1 MNSVYTRMG
10 KTAVE
15 LLGISK
21 SYGDQVLIRGF
32 TYRFLKDD
40 RIGFIGP
47 NGCGKTTLM
56 RMIAGLEQP
65 DSGEIVIGQTIK
77 IGYYS
82 QEINDRQAD
91 GAADAAQ
98 NGTDL
103 SYMDPKMRVIDY
115 IRNTAEYVRTE
126 DGTVSA
132 SAMLELFLFPGEQ
145 QYSPLSKLS
154 GGEKRR
160 LNLLRVLMEAPNVLI
175 LDEPTNDLDITT
187 LQILEDYLD
196 SFRGIVITVSH
207 DRYFLD
213 RVVRRIFAFEEGG
226 VLRQHEGG
234 YTEYEAR
241 IREEREEAG
250 LPANA
255 SGQKPAASAGGASG
269 GRAADGASGGK
280 ADPNA
285 GRGHEKKLKFS
296 FREQR
301 EYETIDDDI
310 AALEAKLEELEQDMA
325 ANATN
330 SAKLTELAA
339 AQAET
344 KDALDQK
351 MERWMYLNELAEQ
364 IAAQG

>member
-1 MNSVYTRMG
+1 
-10 KTAVE
+10 
-15 LLGISK
+15 
-21 SYGDQVLIRGF
+21 
-32 TYRFLKDD
+32 
-40 RIGFIGP
+40 
-47 NGCGKTTLM
+47 
-56 RMIAGLEQP
+56 
-65 DSGEIVIGQTIK
+65 
-77 IGYYS
+77 
-82 QEINDRQAD
+82 
-91 GAADAAQ
+91 
-98 NGTDL
+98 
-103 SYMDPKMRVIDY
+103 MDPKMRVIDY

-241 IREEREEAG
+241 IREEREAAG
-250 LPANA
+250 LSANA
-255 SGQKPAASAGGASG
+255 SGQKAAASPGGASG

-296 FREQR
+296 FKEQR

-310 AALEAKLEELEQDMA
+310 AALEAKLEELEQEMA